1 MTTLDNPI
9 TPQNIVDRFKEFVT
23 DTANSSIIWGTD
35 NKPFSQMPDGTFGGT
50 TLGTTITATGSY
62 IGSSGGSIL
71 ASNIINALLTETAL
85 YTNIRNLR
93 ALLNVTLTYQGGGAY
108 PGGGG
113 IIYDQTQKAFLNTS
127 YRQTLNS
134 VNNSDVVSGNKITA
148 SGLETFFTNLQSEYS
163 TQLSNTQTIQ
173 IDVCHASCHGN
184 CHSSRG
190 RR

>member
-1 MTTLDNPI
+1 MTTLNNPI
-9 TPQNIVDRFKEFVT
+9 TPQNIVDRFKDFVT

-35 NKPFSQMPDGTFGGT
+35 NKPFSQMPDNTFGGT
-50 TLGTTITATGSY
+50 TTGATITTTGSY

-93 ALLNVTLTYQGGGAY
+93 ALLNVTLTYQGGGDY

-113 IIYDQTQKAFLNTS
+113 IIYDKSQKAFLNTS

-134 VNNSDVVSGNKITA
+134 VNNSDVVSGNKITT
-148 SGLETFFTNLQSEYS
+148 SGLETFFTNLQNEYNS
-163 TQLSNTQTIQ
+163 QRANTATVQV
-173 IDVCHASCHGN
+173 DVCHSSCHN
-184 CHSSRG
+184 ACHSSRG